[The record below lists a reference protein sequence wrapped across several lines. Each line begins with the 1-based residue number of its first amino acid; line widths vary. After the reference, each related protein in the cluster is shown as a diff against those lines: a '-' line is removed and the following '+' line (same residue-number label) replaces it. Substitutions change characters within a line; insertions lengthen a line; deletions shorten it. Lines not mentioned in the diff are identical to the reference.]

1 MSLAPSEVSDPSSF
15 PLVLNSRR
23 AADLLGLHYK
33 TVEKMARAGE
43 LPGVQLGKA
52 WRFSRDALIR
62 LCGPE
67 LPDAK

>member
-1 MSLAPSEVSDPSSF
+1 MSAGASDVSDLSSF

-33 TVEKMARAGE
+33 TIEKMARAGE

-62 LCGPE
+62 LCGSE
-67 LPDAK
+67 LFDAK

>member
-1 MSLAPSEVSDPSSF
+1 MSLAPSDVSDPSSF

-33 TVEKMARAGE
+33 TVEKMARSGE

-62 LCGPE
+62 FCGSE
-67 LPDAK
+67 HSDAK